1 MQKYMKKKESRN
13 QFSSARYMSP
23 MPELSSR
30 STPGKF
36 DEKPVKPPIA
46 M

>member
-1 MQKYMKKKESRN
+1 MREQKC